1 LLKDE
6 QAADSAMLGGRSP
19 VYYAKATRQIGMG
32 SRESILELFDEF
44 GEGTYMLVAPYTDV
58 GDLPEALSPAATAN
72 LILDIKKEH
81 VNGSMML
88 YHRAGNLCF
97 TRAISGGA
105 WMNEWAAL
113 ATRDWINANAVTKL
127 QVTAMTQTTL
137 LAQLHEA
144 IGAQSHRTFEVM
156 FTPANAANVL
166 TDVPAGFTGAF
177 TAEVLIYL
185 SGARVTIK
193 RSGSHEMYTR
203 GVNNWNTAPVWNTE
217 WAANFNLG
225 YQTAETLT
233 GKTWVDGKPIY
244 RRLITGSLASSQNG
258 QWVNAG
264 AAVTGVGTI
273 IPGSLQASLTGYYFN
288 SIPSGFCDFDAN
300 NDLVRSFHV
309 RDFRGS
315 YQTMQ
320 IRIKHIDPS
329 GMADKITSTDT
340 YGYLVVVEYTKS
352 G

>member
-1 LLKDE
+1 
-6 QAADSAMLGGRSP
+6 
-19 VYYAKATRQIGMG
+19 
-32 SRESILELFDEF
+32 
-44 GEGTYMLVAPYTDV
+44 
-58 GDLPEALSPAATAN
+58 
-72 LILDIKKEH
+72 
-81 VNGSMML
+81 
-88 YHRAGNLCF
+88 
-97 TRAISGGA
+97 
-105 WMNEWAAL
+105 MNEWAAL
-113 ATRDWINANAVTKL
+113 ATRDWITANAVTKL

-137 LAQLHEA
+137 LAQLYEA

-193 RSGSHEMYTR
+193 RSGGHETYTR
-203 GVNNWNTAPVWNTE
+203 GVNNWNTAPVWSTE

-264 AAVTGVGTI
+264 AAVTGIGTI